1 MQPMRRLPWLRQPMA
16 QQGFSLVELML
27 AMGLG
32 LVFSGV
38 MIQVLLGEGENAQQF
53 TRALRERTYQR
64 RAVALI
70 RSDLERTRQVI
81 EVAATTATACG
92 GLGGRRRV
100 LTLETAEGTIVYS
113 VGAAPSGIW
122 RGRVLMRCGPAFGEH
137 GQASAGAFQ
146 SRVVLD
152 GLAADA
158 TLWQGCGGLE
168 AAHELNGSAALPFS
182 ACLES
187 GTRIVAVR
195 LQQSFV
201 ASGRTQRISSEAV
214 LGAG

>member
-1 MQPMRRLPWLRQPMA
+1 MA

-27 AMGLG
+27 AMSLG

-38 MIQVLLGEGENAQQF
+38 MIQALLGEGENAQQF

-81 EVAATTATACG
+81 EDNASDPATACG

-122 RGRVLMRCGPAFGEH
+122 RGRVLMRCGPAFGEY

-158 TLWQGCGGLE
+158 TPWQGCGGLE